1 MAGGEGLT
9 MTLTAALLLSFLA
22 GLLLAAG
29 VYALLRAVLGL
40 LLPAD
45 DAEPVTD
52 QGQARAT
59 VQAARQA
66 EQAAAAALLRYR
78 LSATGCPYC
87 GAEVGVGRM
96 YCPECYR
103 QVKGDAA

>member
-1 MAGGEGLT
+1 V
-9 MTLTAALLLSFLA
+9 TLPLALLLSFLA

-29 VYALLRAVLGL
+29 VYALLRAVLAL
-40 LLPAD
+40 LLPED

-66 EQAAAAALLRYR
+66 EQAAAAALLRYQ

-87 GAEVGVGRM
+87 GAHLADGHL

>member
-1 MAGGEGLT
+1 
-9 MTLTAALLLSFLA
+9 MTLPLALLLSFLA

-29 VYALLRAVLGL
+29 VYALLLSRLV
-40 LLPAD
+40 PED

-52 QGQARAT
+52 QGQARAA

-66 EQAAAAALLRYR
+66 EQAAAAALLRYQ

-87 GAEVGVGRM
+87 GAHLADGHLD
-96 YCPECYR
+96 CPECYR

>member
-1 MAGGEGLT
+1 
-9 MTLTAALLLSFLA
+9 MTLSLALLLSFLA

-29 VYALLRAVLGL
+29 VYALLRAVLAL

-52 QGQARAT
+52 QGQARAA

-66 EQAAAAALLRYR
+66 EQAAAAALLRYQ

-87 GAEVGVGRM
+87 GAHLADGHLD
-96 YCPECYR
+96 CPECYR

>member
-1 MAGGEGLT
+1 
-9 MTLTAALLLSFLA
+9 
-22 GLLLAAG
+22 
-29 VYALLRAVLGL
+29 
-40 LLPAD
+40 
-45 DAEPVTD
+45 
-52 QGQARAT
+52 

-66 EQAAAAALLRYR
+66 EQAAAAALLRYQ

-87 GAEVGVGRM
+87 GAHLADGHL

>member
-1 MAGGEGLT
+1 
-9 MTLTAALLLSFLA
+9 MTLPLALLLSFLA

-40 LLPAD
+40 LLPED

-52 QGQARAT
+52 QGQAS

-66 EQAAAAALLRYR
+66 EQAAAAALLRYQ

-87 GAEVGVGRM
+87 GAHLADGHL

>member
-1 MAGGEGLT
+1 

-66 EQAAAAALLRYR
+66 EAAAAPLRYQ
-78 LSATGCPYC
+78 LSAPVAPYC
-87 GAEVGVGRM
+87 GRTRGRKSA
-96 YCPECYR
+96 PECTG
-103 QVKGDAA
+103 K

>member
-1 MAGGEGLT
+1 
-9 MTLTAALLLSFLA
+9 MTLPLALLLSFLA

-29 VYALLRAVLGL
+29 VYALLRAVLAL
-40 LLPAD
+40 LLPED

-66 EQAAAAALLRYR
+66 EQAAAAALLRYQ
-78 LSATGCPYC
+78 L
-87 GAEVGVGRM
+87 EVT
-96 YCPECYR
+96 
-103 QVKGDAA
+103 K

>member
-1 MAGGEGLT
+1 

-66 EQAAAAALLRYR
+66 EAAAAALLRYQ

-87 GAEVGVGRM
+87 GAHLADGHL

>member
-1 MAGGEGLT
+1 MAGREGLT

-22 GLLLAAG
+22 GLLLAWG
-29 VYALLRAVLGL
+29 GYRLLAL

-52 QGQARAT
+52 QGQAS

-66 EQAAAAALLRYR
+66 EAAAAALLRYQ

-87 GAEVGVGRM
+87 GAHLADGHL

>member
-9 MTLTAALLLSFLA
+9 MTLTAALLLSVLA
-22 GLLLAAG
+22 GLLLACCG
-29 VYALLRAVLGL
+29 YCLLSL
-40 LLPAD
+40 LLPED

-52 QGQARAT
+52 QGQARAAIRF
-59 VQAARQA
+59 VPQRELFISVGGKGYSYPAQA
-66 EQAAAAALLRYR
+66 
-78 LSATGCPYC
+78 CPYC
-87 GAEVGVGRM
+87 GAHLADGHL

>member
-1 MAGGEGLT
+1 
-9 MTLTAALLLSFLA
+9 MTLSLALLLSFLA

-29 VYALLRAVLGL
+29 VYALLRAVLALLRAVLSL
-40 LLPAD
+40 LLPED

-66 EQAAAAALLRYR
+66 EAAAAAALLRYQ

-87 GAEVGVGRM
+87 GAHLADGHL

>member
-1 MAGGEGLT
+1 V
-9 MTLTAALLLSFLA
+9 TLPLALLLSFLA

-29 VYALLRAVLGL
+29 VYALLLSWLV
-40 LLPAD
+40 PED

-52 QGQARAT
+52 QGQARAA

-66 EQAAAAALLRYR
+66 EQAAAAALLRYQ

-87 GAEVGVGRM
+87 GAHLADGHLD
-96 YCPECYR
+96 CPECYR